1 MEENL
6 SYLLND
12 LEDDLMKEAET
23 TLGIEEIADL
33 SKEWYDVEWDERFEQ
48 IRYGWWTIYNRKE
61 KKKGHQTLQQ
71 YSVDTSRD
79 C

>member
-1 MEENL
+1 MKMEENL

-33 SKEWYDVEWDERFEQ
+33 SKEWYAEEWYERFE
-48 IRYGWWTIYNRKE
+48 
-61 KKKGHQTLQQ
+61 
-71 YSVDTSRD
+71 
-79 C
+79 